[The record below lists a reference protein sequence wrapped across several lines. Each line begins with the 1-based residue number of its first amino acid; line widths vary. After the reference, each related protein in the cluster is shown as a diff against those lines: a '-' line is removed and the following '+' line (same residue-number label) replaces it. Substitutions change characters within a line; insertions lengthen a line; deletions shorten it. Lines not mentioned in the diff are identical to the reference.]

1 MGFSLLWPW
10 IGLGLAVILLLGL
23 TFGDMRGDRTVP
35 RTRDMVWLAWAATAA
50 YLLHQFEEHGIDAA
64 GVPYAFRGALCM
76 RFGFANAT
84 ACPIPESFITAV
96 NIPAVWIAGPIAA
109 LLGRRWPAIAL
120 SYFSV
125 PAVNAFAHIGPA
137 LAAGDYNPGLLTAVL
152 LFLPLSLW
160 TLRIAL
166 RRPDLGWRIVTAT
179 IGGGIV
185 IHAVLILTL
194 RAYLMDALGEDAL
207 VAIQVINPAIPIMLV
222 AAMMQRRLSSF
233 RAE

>member
-160 TLRIAL
+160 ALRIAL

>member
-76 RFGFANAT
+76 RFGFVNAT

-194 RAYLMDALGEDAL
+194 RAYLMDALGEDTL

>member
-1 MGFSLLWPW
+1 M
-10 IGLGLAVILLLGL
+10 ILLLGL
-23 TFGDMRGDRTVP
+23 TFGDMRGDGTVP

-160 TLRIAL
+160 ALRIAL